1 MAKYCTAI
9 LFALVFAI
17 AGVHAQTTLPSSL
30 VVYTLAPDFTQGSLT
45 GLLVTIHFRGEHSGR
60 TVLLLPDRWA
70 GEKELWRNLKD
81 VTVEGATSVAEDG
94 GARRIILADPDAKL
108 TVHYRVVSAIDHEPT
123 FDDGQPFKPWIRPTW
138 FYAFGEGVFAVP
150 EGRVDSPA
158 QFDWKDTHSTFHF
171 ASDLEHLAG
180 EARVATRPGVVGDVQ
195 ESILLGGDD
204 VQLISHHEDGG
215 DLHIALRGATSFSA
229 DQFDTLVTKII
240 HDERDFWG
248 DKGQPFLV
256 TLVATKSPQQVV
268 SLGGSGRTDAFTLS
282 IADSTKIEP
291 IRALLSHEYFHTWN
305 PRQLGSMPNGPEE
318 FLGSWFSEGFTDFYT
333 RNLLLRYGL
342 FSQQDFAD
350 SWNKELSSY
359 ANSSV
364 RDASNQVVKEEF
376 WKNYEVQKLPY
387 HRGAMLA
394 AIWNQRLSHSSA
406 GKLNLDSILRRQ
418 HQEAKALPRKPEG
431 GAPALFVKVAASL
444 GLDVTNDLKRFIDDG
459 SPILLPADV
468 FGPCFEVTSETKPRF
483 DYGFDVEATGKAGN
497 VITGLRKD
505 SPAYMAGMRD
515 GMRLTG
521 REAGVPGDSSQE
533 YALKVE
539 DGGVPRVIRFLPKGK
554 DDITLQ
560 RVVVRKP
567 AVGQSCT
574 AG

>member
-1 MAKYCTAI
+1 MAKSCSRILLSLVCTTFS
-9 LFALVFAI
+9 L
-17 AGVHAQTTLPSSL
+17 HAQTAPPNDP
-30 VVYTLAPDFTQGSLT
+30 VVYTLAPNFTQGSLT
-45 GLLVTIHFRGEHSGR
+45 DLLVTIRFRGEHTGR

-81 VTVEGATSVAEDG
+81 VTVEGATSVTEDG

-138 FYAFGEGVFAVP
+138 FYAFGEGIFAVP
-150 EGRVDSPA
+150 EGRVDSQA
-158 QFDWKDTHSTFHF
+158 QFDWKDAHSTFRF
-171 ASDLEHLAG
+171 ASDLQHLAG
-180 EARVATRPGVVGDVQ
+180 ATRAATRPGVVGDIQ
-195 ESILLGGDD
+195 ESILLGGED

-215 DLHIALRGATSFSA
+215 DLRIALRGATAFSA
-229 DQFDTLVTKII
+229 EQFDTLVTKII

-248 DKGQPFLV
+248 DKGQPYLV
-256 TLVATKSPQQVV
+256 TLVAAKSPQQVV
-268 SLGGSGRTDAFTLS
+268 SLGGSGRTDAFALS
-282 IADSTKIEP
+282 IADSTKLDQ
-291 IRALLSHEYFHTWN
+291 IRALLAHEYFHTWN

-318 FLGSWFSEGFTDFYT
+318 FLGSWFSEGFTDYYM
-333 RNLLLRYGL
+333 RALLLRYGL
-342 FSQQDFAD
+342 FTPQDFAD
-350 SWNKELSSY
+350 SWNKGLSAY

-364 RDASNQVVKEEF
+364 RNASNQVVKEEF

-387 HRGAMLA
+387 QRGAMLA
-394 AIWNQRLSHSSA
+394 ALWNQRLSHRSA

-418 HQEAKALPRKPEG
+418 RQEAKALPHKPEG
-431 GAPALFVKVAASL
+431 GGPALFAKAAASL
-444 GLDVTNDLKRFIDDG
+444 GLDVSNDLKHYIDDG

-468 FGPCFEVTSETKPRF
+468 FGPCFDVTSETKPRF

-539 DGGVPRVIRFLPKGK
+539 DGGVPQVIRFLPKGQ
-554 DDITLQ
+554 DEITLQ
-560 RVVVRKP
+560 RVVVRHSMDN
-567 AVGQSCT
+567 QTCT
-574 AG
+574 VD